1 MPNIILI
8 NNAPSRKKIFEITN
22 NKGSIT
28 IIDQLKE

>member
-8 NNAPSRKKIFEITN
+8 NNAPSRKKILELTN